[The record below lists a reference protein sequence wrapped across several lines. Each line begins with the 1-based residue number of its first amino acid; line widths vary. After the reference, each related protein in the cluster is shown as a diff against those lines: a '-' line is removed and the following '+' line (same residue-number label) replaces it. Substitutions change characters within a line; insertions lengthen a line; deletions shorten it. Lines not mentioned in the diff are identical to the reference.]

1 MIMSLRLS
9 APKGDTEVTLS
20 FEQKKDFE
28 QRGFSRRHFARLAT
42 MLAAGSALPFYNE
55 FALAQEVNS
64 KRLPPGAVK
73 LDNNENP
80 LGPCREAQQAMHDII
95 PHGNRYM
102 FFMPGDLQK
111 VLAAQEG
118 LKPNYIQAHMGSSP
132 ALHQAVLSFT
142 SPTRPFV
149 TADPGY
155 EAGEQSAKFI
165 GAKVINVP
173 LTKDYAHDVRAMAS
187 ADPNTGLIYVCNPN
201 NPTGTLTSR
210 EDLEYLMAHK
220 PSGAIVLLDE
230 AYIHFAGI
238 QSAADMVAAD
248 KDIIILRT
256 FSKVYGM
263 AGLRAGVAM
272 GRPDLLKKTRGF
284 GINWLPVTSMAGA
297 IASLQAK
304 EVVPERRKINQDTR
318 QDVFAFFDKH
328 GIHYVPS
335 VSNKFMVDTGR
346 PGKDVIEALRQQNI
360 YIGRVWPSWPTY
372 VRVSIGTPEEMGKFK
387 AAFLKVLAA

>member
-1 MIMSLRLS
+1 M
-9 APKGDTEVTLS
+9 TLS
-20 FEQKKDFE
+20 GEQKKEFLE
-28 QRGFSRRHFARLAT
+28 RGFSRRHFARLAT
-42 MLAAGSALPFYNE
+42 MLTAGSALPFYNE
-55 FALAQEVNS
+55 AALAQDVNDR
-64 KRLPPGAVK
+64 RLPPGAVK
-73 LDNNENP
+73 IDNNENP
-80 LGPCREAQQAMHDII
+80 LGPCKQAAQAARDIVQN
-95 PHGNRYM
+95 GGRYM
-102 FFMPGDLQK
+102 FFMPSDLQK
-111 VLAAQEG
+111 VMSEQEG
-118 LKPNYIQAHMGSSP
+118 IKPNYVQAHMGSSP

-155 EAGEQSAKFI
+155 EAGVQSAQFI

-173 LTKDYAHDVRAMAS
+173 LTKDYAHDVKAMAS

-220 PSGAIVLLDE
+220 PSGSIVLLDE

-238 QSAADMVAAD
+238 PSAVDMVAAD

-263 AGLRAGVAM
+263 AGLRAGLAF
-272 GRPDLLKKTRGF
+272 GRPDLLAKTRGF
-284 GINWLPVTSMAGA
+284 GINWLPITSMAAA
-297 IASLQAK
+297 IASIQAK
-304 EVVPERRKINQDTR
+304 DVVAERRKITKDTR
-318 QDVFAFFDKH
+318 EDVFSFLDKQ

-335 VSNKFMVDTGR
+335 VSNKFMVDVKR
-346 PGKDVIEALRQQNI
+346 PGREVIQALRQENV
-360 YIGRVWPSWPTY
+360 YVGRVWPSWPTY

-387 AAFLKVLAA
+387 AALLKVMAA